1 MKKIMFSDR
10 YGLTKAVLSRKKT
23 MTRRIVPDRMVI
35 DGGIFGCGD
44 IKKGNDYILKHS
56 PYKVG
61 DVVAIAQSYKE
72 AGFKQSHHLDTTI
85 IVQTGQSEI
94 RNVCAIDSRGW
105 NNKMYVKANLMPHQ
119 ILITG
124 VRLEHLNDISND
136 DCLREGIVNVKWKQH
151 LKQELD
157 DFSPQKVKIHDLW
170 TLPAFVKEL
179 QDSWEDLS
187 PYCFTGADP
196 HTAFIVLFAKLAGKH
211 PQDMARYNPLVYAYE
226 FKLIG

>member
-10 YGLTKAVLSRKKT
+10 YGMTKAVLSRIKT

-61 DVVAIAQSYKE
+61 DVVAIAQSYKNDDV
-72 AGFKQSHHLDTTI
+72 LNY
-85 IVQTGQSEI
+85 
-94 RNVCAIDSRGW
+94 NVYNEDGTAREDGLQLHKEMLESKGYH
-105 NNKMYVKANLMPHQ
+105 NKMFVKAEYMPHQ
-119 ILITG
+119 ILFTG

-179 QDSWEDLS
+179 QYSWEDLS
-187 PYCFTGADP
+187 PHCFTAEDP